1 MDKIFKQL
9 YPGVKEEYLERA
21 FEKLK
26 KNGCPADEDLMVWF
40 GKLVAAEILE
50 DALGNGKHDENN
62 GRALVRQRLALR
74 AMHAW

>member
-1 MDKIFKQL
+1 M
-9 YPGVKEEYLERA
+9 KEEYLERA

-50 DALGNGKHDENN
+50 DALGDGKHDENN
-62 GRALVRQRLALR
+62 
-74 AMHAW
+74 

>member
-26 KNGCPADEDLMVWF
+26 KNGCPAGEDLMTWF
-40 GKLVAAEILE
+40 GKLVTAEIIE
-50 DALGNGKHDENN
+50 DAIGKGRHKHNENN
-62 GRALVRQRLALR
+62 
-74 AMHAW
+74 

>member
-26 KNGCPADEDLMVWF
+26 KNDCPAGEDLMTWF

-50 DALGNGKHDENN
+50 DALGNGKHDEND
-62 GRALVRQRLALR
+62 
-74 AMHAW
+74 

>member
-26 KNGCPADEDLMVWF
+26 KNGCPADEDLMYGSESDKV
-40 GKLVAAEILE
+40 
-50 DALGNGKHDENN
+50 
-62 GRALVRQRLALR
+62 
-74 AMHAW
+74 

>member
-50 DALGNGKHDENN
+50 DCIF
-62 GRALVRQRLALR
+62 RLLR
-74 AMHAW
+74 APKPPRLCIETAEIEQANHAS